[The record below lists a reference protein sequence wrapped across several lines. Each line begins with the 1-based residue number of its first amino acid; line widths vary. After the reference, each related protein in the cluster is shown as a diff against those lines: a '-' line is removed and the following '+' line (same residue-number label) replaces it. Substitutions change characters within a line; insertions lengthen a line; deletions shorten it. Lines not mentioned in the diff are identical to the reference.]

1 MLGKI
6 FRVIKSLIFFG
17 ISKALYN
24 KKIKIHIL
32 NSLRGKVL
40 VDIQGHSK
48 MTIGKFMMTQGP
60 LYLKTTD
67 SGNLYIGDNVF
78 FNHNVSITCSE
89 SIFIGN
95 NVDIA
100 NNVVIVDH
108 DHVVDSVGVRDE
120 YITAPVIIDDNVW
133 IGANSVI
140 LKGVHIGKGAVIA
153 AGAVVN
159 KDVPA
164 HGLVGGIPAKPISHK
179 QTK

>member
-6 FRVIKSLIFFG
+6 FRVIKSLIFFC
-17 ISKALYN
+17 ISKILYN
-24 KKIKIHIL
+24 KKIKVHML

-40 VDIQGHSK
+40 LDIQGNSK
-48 MTIGKFMMTQGP
+48 ITIGKFMMTQGP
-60 LYLKTTD
+60 LYLKATA
-67 SGNLYIGDNVF
+67 SGNLYIGDNAF

-108 DHVVDSVGVRDE
+108 DHVVDSVGVKDE

-133 IGANSVI
+133 IGANATI

-153 AGAVVN
+153 AGAVVTKN
-159 KDVPA
+159 VPA
-164 HGLVGGIPAKPISHK
+164 HSLVGGIPAKPISHN